1 MSHEMLPVK
10 MGAIAVNEEKQGYR
24 NGGAYTGPRTD
35 GTKNTQTRVRV
46 RINRSRSQHCV

>member
-10 MGAIAVNEEKQGYR
+10 MGSVAVNEEKPAYR
-24 NGGAYTGPRTD
+24 NGGGYAGARTD

-46 RINRSRSQHCV
+46 CILYQRLS

>member
-10 MGAIAVNEEKQGYR
+10 MGSIAVNEEKPGYQA
-24 NGGAYTGPRTD
+24 GGYAGARTD

-46 RINRSRSQHCV
+46 CISNPSL